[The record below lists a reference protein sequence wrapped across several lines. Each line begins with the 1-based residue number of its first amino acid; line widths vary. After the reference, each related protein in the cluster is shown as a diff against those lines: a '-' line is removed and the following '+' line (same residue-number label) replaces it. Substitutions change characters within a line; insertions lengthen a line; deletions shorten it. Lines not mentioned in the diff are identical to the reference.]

1 MELKHNLLSRIEIV
15 AERML
20 YRRSFY
26 EFYKVAFCQLHIGI
40 EYDENWHA
48 RYLCEILQK
57 EVERIIR
64 KEKREKDIIINLPFR
79 ASKSM
84 LTTVIFPIW
93 CWTIDPSLKFISVS
107 YSGDLAL
114 EHSRR
119 SRDLINT
126 IWFQRLYGNRVVL
139 KPDIAAVGH
148 YETTGGGMRKAVGTG
163 GQITGSGGDIIILDD
178 PANPKKAASEVERL
192 NCIEFYNHTLF
203 SRLNDPEVG
212 VRIIVMQR
220 LHEQDLSGHLMD
232 AKHGRPE
239 DHFHV
244 CMPGE
249 LDMKVINPPEL
260 ASRYVDGLF
269 WPTRFNKKVLS
280 AFKKALGSLQYAGQ
294 IQQIPVP
301 PEGNLFKRAWFE
313 IVPPELVQRDP
324 NQSPIHFFIDTAYT
338 EDDTKRNDPSGILT
352 VFKKD
357 NLIYIVNFVEVW
369 LEFPDLI
376 EFIKQYVVLNGYTP
390 QSAIYIEPK
399 ASGKSIVQQ
408 LKVTQLN
415 VIEVAAEWI
424 RDDKLTR
431 ASGVSPIAQSGKV
444 KIIEGPWNDKY
455 LGQLTSFP
463 KASHDEAVDTTVYA
477 LNYLI
482 PASDFFAFFV

>member
-26 EFYKVAFCQLHIGI
+26 EFYKVAFCQLHVGI

-57 EVERIIR
+57 EAERIVR

-84 LTTVIFPIW
+84 LTTVIFPVW
-93 CWTIDPSLKFISVS
+93 CWTVDPSLKFISVS

-126 IWFQRLYGNRVVL
+126 VWFQRLYGNRVVL
-139 KPDIAAVGH
+139 KSDIAAVGH
-148 YETTGGGMRKAVGTG
+148 YETAGGGMRKAVGTG

-232 AKHGRPE
+232 VKHGRPE
-239 DHFHV
+239 DHF
-244 CMPGE
+244 
-249 LDMKVINPPEL
+249 
-260 ASRYVDGLF
+260 
-269 WPTRFNKKVLS
+269 
-280 AFKKALGSLQYAGQ
+280 
-294 IQQIPVP
+294 
-301 PEGNLFKRAWFE
+301 
-313 IVPPELVQRDP
+313 
-324 NQSPIHFFIDTAYT
+324 
-338 EDDTKRNDPSGILT
+338 
-352 VFKKD
+352 
-357 NLIYIVNFVEVW
+357 
-369 LEFPDLI
+369 
-376 EFIKQYVVLNGYTP
+376 
-390 QSAIYIEPK
+390 
-399 ASGKSIVQQ
+399 
-408 LKVTQLN
+408 
-415 VIEVAAEWI
+415 
-424 RDDKLTR
+424 
-431 ASGVSPIAQSGKV
+431 
-444 KIIEGPWNDKY
+444 
-455 LGQLTSFP
+455 
-463 KASHDEAVDTTVYA
+463 
-477 LNYLI
+477 
-482 PASDFFAFFV
+482 